1 MVKIKRKVEMTQE
14 EYAKYL
20 IDKYG
25 VSGFESDLLYSNII
39 DAPKQY
45 KITFELNPILKKE
58 LPNGSFRNGK
68 FTVEVEEEITED
80 TKLDML
86 LDHFINPYGQHY
98 VGNFYTNKSVNDIL
112 EANDEL
118 EVSTNSIHFFDI
130 ETKEFKLI
138 WMFEKGLVE

>member
-80 TKLDML
+80 TVIPKVLNI
-86 LDHFINPYGQHY
+86 FKNT
-98 VGNFYTNKSVNDIL
+98 TNRIR
-112 EANDEL
+112 NDE
-118 EVSTNSIHFFDI
+118 ESHIRRNVSVKEIKENSKDYI
-130 ETKEFKLI
+130 ENDRLYIMNDDLTMTLI
-138 WMFEKGLVE
+138 WKNGKLVE